1 MVEGFIHG
9 ISYEM
14 KKGKGASAFSAASD
28 VFTFYEIRCLLR
40 VKVCI
45 AGDGGGGA
53 NSSFD
58 RWTFANC
65 RNIFHSASL
74 NRLRG
79 IFFFSL
85 ALSLQSEQQHQN

>member
-1 MVEGFIHG
+1 
-9 ISYEM
+9 M
-14 KKGKGASAFSAASD
+14 KKGKCPSAVLKAASD

-65 RNIFHSASL
+65 RNIFL
-74 NRLRG
+74 G
-79 IFFFSL
+79 IFT
-85 ALSLQSEQQHQN
+85 LQSMLLLQSTIFRTKHGYTSFEAADI

>member
-1 MVEGFIHG
+1 MVAGFIHG

-65 RNIFHSASL
+65 RNIFL
-74 NRLRG
+74 G
-79 IFFFSL
+79 IFT
-85 ALSLQSEQQHQN
+85 LQSMLLQSTIFRTKHLMGTF